1 MKVLFTYK
9 NGQQRSMDRQQ
20 ATILQLL
27 GHGQFLTTEA
37 AQAPANEPAQ
47 AQARRRAPATTKA
60 KKGQA

>member
-37 AQAPANEPAQ
+37 AEVSAEVPPR
-47 AQARRRAPATTKA
+47 ARAAAKPKA
-60 KKGQA
+60 KSKKGQS

>member
-1 MKVLFTYK
+1 MKVIFTYK
-9 NGQQRSMDRQQ
+9 NGKQRRMDRQQ

-37 AQAPANEPAQ
+37 AEAPSEAP
-47 AQARRRAPATTKA
+47 ARRRAPAAPKA